1 MEVVQRDLNERDVP
15 LIRSNTGTDASD
27 VDGMMRGPPNDEI
40 VGGDTEWSAG
50 SAARSTA
57 DTTAGRGDEVE
68 LIENIDEIW
77 KQLDELRLGGISSN
91 EKALCSCG
99 SDSWDRSNDVLTCS
113 KCFTVLCKDLD
124 AQAEW
129 RFFGNNENG
138 AGSNPSRCGLPINQF
153 TPSSA
158 MGTIIGN
165 INSGKYFAYNKM
177 RKYHLWNSM
186 PYRER
191 SLHSILN
198 NINLHAGN
206 SGLTQ
211 SIIDDAK
218 VLYSKLAEDKITRGE
233 NRNGLIAST
242 IYMSCKSNNVPRSAK
257 EIAKMFNLNITTMT
271 KGCKHFNEILK
282 DVVFE
287 SSKPRDFMR
296 RFLSKLK
303 KSHLHDVCSFVVDK
317 TEQYSL
323 VTENAPPSIA
333 AGIIYLVGVKKREPD
348 LTKKIIAKNCDVSEV
363 TINKCYKK
371 LLEYDQYLFPP

>member
-1 MEVVQRDLNERDVP
+1 MEDIDEDSNESRSIVCKNINDKHDGDV
-15 LIRSNTGTDASD
+15 
-27 VDGMMRGPPNDEI
+27 
-40 VGGDTEWSAG
+40 
-50 SAARSTA
+50 
-57 DTTAGRGDEVE
+57 
-68 LIENIDEIW
+68 DEIW
-77 KQLDELRLGGISSN
+77 KHLEDLKL
-91 EKALCSCG
+91 
-99 SDSWDRSNDVLTCS
+99 DRSNDDQDTPLCDCGSNSWDKSNDVLICS
-113 KCFTVLCKDLD
+113 KCFTVLCRDLD

-129 RFFGNNENG
+129 RFFGNGENSST
-138 AGSNPSRCGLPINQF
+138 SNPSRCGLPVNQF
-153 TPSSA
+153 TPTSA

-165 INSGKYFAYNKM
+165 MNSGKYFDYNKM

-191 SLHSILN
+191 SLHMILN

-206 SGLTQ
+206 NGLTQ

-282 DVVFE
+282 DIVFE

-303 KSHLHDVCSFVVDK
+303 KSHLYDTCSHVVEK
-317 TEQYSL
+317 TEEYSL

-333 AGIIYLVGVKKREPD
+333 AGIIYLVGVKVKEPGM
-348 LTKKIIAKNCDVSEV
+348 TKKIIAKNCEVSEV
-363 TINKCYKK
+363 TINKCYKR
-371 LLEYDQYLFPP
+371 LLEHVEYLLPPL